1 MNSLKNLTLLVGIAV
16 FSLLTACGGDGKDGG
31 LEPTSEPT
39 VEPMR
44 SFTFQL
50 INTTHAQ
57 PLSPPALVIHEQGSV
72 AWEVGSPASFG
83 LEVLAESGGTDG
95 FIAET
100 TALVSLAG
108 TELIL
113 PGQSASYRLDVMDT
127 NNLSLTLAAM
137 LVNTNDAFT
146 GVSDW
151 ALGALEVGGSREVLA
166 PIYDAG
172 TEVNSESSGS
182 IPGPAAGG
190 EGHNAIRDDVDF
202 VARHSGVVTA
212 ADGLDDSAL
221 NQAHRFDNGALLISV
236 TRTQ

>member
-16 FSLLTACGGDGKDGG
+16 FSLLTACGGDGKGGG
-31 LEPTSEPT
+31 LEPTTEPT

-44 SFTFQL
+44 SFTFRL

-72 AWEVGSPASFG
+72 AWEVGSPASAG
-83 LEVLAESGGTDG
+83 LEVLAESGGTGG

-100 TALVSLAG
+100 TALASLAG
-108 TELIL
+108 SELIL
-113 PGQSASYRLDVMDT
+113 PGQSASYRLEVMDA
-127 NNLSLTLAAM
+127 NNLSLTVAAM

-146 GVSDW
+146 GMSDW
-151 ALGALEVGGSREVLA
+151 SLGEMVVGESMEVLA

-172 TEVNSESSGS
+172 TEANSESTDS

-190 EGHNAIRDDVDF
+190 EGHNVTRDDVGF

-212 ADGLDDSAL
+212 ADGLDNSAL
-221 NQAHRFDNGALLISV
+221 NQAHRFDNGALLINV